1 MLFNIKL
8 LIYRFFFYI
17 QFYFE
22 IYPLNQSTRNKR
34 LSFSKWTIVIHKE
47 ILNIDDIKIRK

>member
-34 LSFSKWTIVIHKE
+34 PSFSKWTIVIHKE

>member
-8 LIYRFFFYI
+8 LIYRFFYI

-22 IYPLNQSTRNKR
+22 TYPLNQSTKNKR
-34 LSFSKWTIVIHKE
+34 PSFSKWTIVIHKE